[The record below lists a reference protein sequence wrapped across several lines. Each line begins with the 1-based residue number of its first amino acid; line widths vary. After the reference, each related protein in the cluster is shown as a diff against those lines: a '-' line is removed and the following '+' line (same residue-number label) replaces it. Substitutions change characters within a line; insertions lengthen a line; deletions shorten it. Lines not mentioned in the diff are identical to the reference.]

1 MFRIGIAEDDPSF
14 QKTISEYIERYK
26 KETNIDI
33 QASFFQDGNELV
45 FKYEPIYDVLLLDI
59 EMPKMNGMDAAREIR
74 KRDQRVLIIFITNM
88 AQYAI
93 NGYEV
98 GALDFVLK
106 PIKYFSFSM
115 KLEKALKSVKGQES
129 VNILLEYKDGMKKVS
144 SEEIVYVEIRD
155 HWLHIFTVDEEYH
168 MNISCGKAKFNIMAK
183 ATDEFPYLPN
193 IVKDKNVNISQFTL
207 KDIIRQTVFSISDNE
222 NAKVMTG
229 ELFEIH
235 DSELKVVSLDGH
247 RISIR
252 KVKLNQSYDDVS
264 VIIPGK
270 TLIEISKI
278 INGGMD
284 DEVSIFF
291 TDKHVLFEF
300 EDTIVLSRLIEG
312 EYYKIDKMLS
322 TDYETKVTVNKR
334 EMLECID
341 RSTLL
346 LKESDKKPVIIDVQD
361 DYMKFAMNSA
371 IGSMDEDIDASKEGK
386 DILIGFN
393 PRFLMDALRV
403 IDEDEIT
410 MYMINP
416 KAPCFIRDQE
426 ETYIYLI
433 LPVNFNV

>member
-1 MFRIGIAEDDPSF
+1 MHIICDKSKLIEGMNIVMKAIPGKTTMMILECVVIEVKDNQIKLIANDL
-14 QKTISEYIERYK
+14 QLGL
-26 KETNIDI
+26 ETVIDGEI
-33 QASFFQDGNELV
+33 KQEGSVAVGAKVFFE
-45 FKYEPIYDVLLLDI
+45 I
-59 EMPKMNGMDAAREIR
+59 IR
-74 KRDQRVLIIFITNM
+74 KLPSDN
-88 AQYAI
+88 
-93 NGYEV
+93 
-98 GALDFVLK
+98 
-106 PIKYFSFSM
+106 
-115 KLEKALKSVKGQES
+115 
-129 VNILLEYKDGMKKVS
+129 VS
-144 SEEIVYVEIRD
+144 I
-155 HWLHIFTVDEEYH
+155 TVDEEYH

>member
-1 MFRIGIAEDDPSF
+1 MHIICDKSKLIEGMNIVMKAIPGKTTMMILECVVIEVKDNQIKLIANDLQLGI
-14 QKTISEYIERYK
+14 
-26 KETNIDI
+26 ETLIDGEI
-33 QASFFQDGNELV
+33 KQEGSVAVGAKLFFE
-45 FKYEPIYDVLLLDI
+45 I
-59 EMPKMNGMDAAREIR
+59 IR
-74 KRDQRVLIIFITNM
+74 KLPSDN
-88 AQYAI
+88 
-93 NGYEV
+93 
-98 GALDFVLK
+98 
-106 PIKYFSFSM
+106 
-115 KLEKALKSVKGQES
+115 
-129 VNILLEYKDGMKKVS
+129 VS
-144 SEEIVYVEIRD
+144 I
-155 HWLHIFTVDEEYH
+155 TVDEDYH

>member
-1 MFRIGIAEDDPSF
+1 MHIICDKSKLIEGMNIVMKAIPGKTTMMILECVVIEVKDYQIKLIANDLQLGI
-14 QKTISEYIERYK
+14 
-26 KETNIDI
+26 ETLIDGEI
-33 QASFFQDGNELV
+33 KQEGSVAVGAKVFFE
-45 FKYEPIYDVLLLDI
+45 I
-59 EMPKMNGMDAAREIR
+59 IR
-74 KRDQRVLIIFITNM
+74 KLPSDN
-88 AQYAI
+88 
-93 NGYEV
+93 
-98 GALDFVLK
+98 
-106 PIKYFSFSM
+106 
-115 KLEKALKSVKGQES
+115 
-129 VNILLEYKDGMKKVS
+129 VS
-144 SEEIVYVEIRD
+144 I
-155 HWLHIFTVDEEYH
+155 TVDEDYH

-284 DEVSIFF
+284 DDVSIFF

>member
-1 MFRIGIAEDDPSF
+1 MHIICDKSKLIEGMNIVMKAIPGKTTMMILECVVIEVKDNQIKLIANDLQLGI
-14 QKTISEYIERYK
+14 
-26 KETNIDI
+26 ETLIDGEI
-33 QASFFQDGNELV
+33 KQEGSVAVGAKVFFE
-45 FKYEPIYDVLLLDI
+45 I
-59 EMPKMNGMDAAREIR
+59 IR
-74 KRDQRVLIIFITNM
+74 KLPSDN
-88 AQYAI
+88 
-93 NGYEV
+93 
-98 GALDFVLK
+98 
-106 PIKYFSFSM
+106 
-115 KLEKALKSVKGQES
+115 
-129 VNILLEYKDGMKKVS
+129 VS
-144 SEEIVYVEIRD
+144 I
-155 HWLHIFTVDEEYH
+155 TVDEDYH

-193 IVKDKNVNISQFTL
+193 IVIDKNVNISQFTL

>member
-1 MFRIGIAEDDPSF
+1 MHIICDKSKLIEGMNIVMKAIPGKTTMMILECVVIEVKDNQIKLIANDLQLIKQEGSVAVGA
-14 QKTISEYIERYK
+14 KV
-26 KETNIDI
+26 
-33 QASFFQDGNELV
+33 FFE
-45 FKYEPIYDVLLLDI
+45 I
-59 EMPKMNGMDAAREIR
+59 IR
-74 KRDQRVLIIFITNM
+74 KLPSDN
-88 AQYAI
+88 
-93 NGYEV
+93 
-98 GALDFVLK
+98 
-106 PIKYFSFSM
+106 
-115 KLEKALKSVKGQES
+115 
-129 VNILLEYKDGMKKVS
+129 VS
-144 SEEIVYVEIRD
+144 I
-155 HWLHIFTVDEEYH
+155 TVDEDYH

-193 IVKDKNVNISQFTL
+193 IVKDKNVKISQFTL
-207 KDIIRQTVFSISDNE
+207 KDIIRQTVVSISDNE

>member
-1 MFRIGIAEDDPSF
+1 DKSKLIEEMNIVMKAIPGKTTMMILECVVIEAKDNQIKLIANDLQLGI
-14 QKTISEYIERYK
+14 
-26 KETNIDI
+26 ETLIDGEI
-33 QASFFQDGNELV
+33 KQEGSVAVGAKVFFE
-45 FKYEPIYDVLLLDI
+45 I
-59 EMPKMNGMDAAREIR
+59 IR
-74 KRDQRVLIIFITNM
+74 KLPSDN
-88 AQYAI
+88 
-93 NGYEV
+93 
-98 GALDFVLK
+98 
-106 PIKYFSFSM
+106 
-115 KLEKALKSVKGQES
+115 
-129 VNILLEYKDGMKKVS
+129 VS
-144 SEEIVYVEIRD
+144 I
-155 HWLHIFTVDEEYH
+155 TVDEDYH
-168 MNISCGKAKFNIMAK
+168 MNISCGKAKFNIMTK

>member
-1 MFRIGIAEDDPSF
+1 MHIICDKSKLIEGMNIVMKAIPGKTTMMILECVVIEVKDNQIKLIANDLQLGI
-14 QKTISEYIERYK
+14 
-26 KETNIDI
+26 ETLIDGEI
-33 QASFFQDGNELV
+33 KQEGSVAVGAKVFFE
-45 FKYEPIYDVLLLDI
+45 I
-59 EMPKMNGMDAAREIR
+59 IR
-74 KRDQRVLIIFITNM
+74 KLPSDN
-88 AQYAI
+88 
-93 NGYEV
+93 
-98 GALDFVLK
+98 
-106 PIKYFSFSM
+106 
-115 KLEKALKSVKGQES
+115 
-129 VNILLEYKDGMKKVS
+129 VS
-144 SEEIVYVEIRD
+144 I
-155 HWLHIFTVDEEYH
+155 TVDEDYH

-416 KAPCFIRDQE
+416 NAPCFIRDQE

>member
-1 MFRIGIAEDDPSF
+1 MHIICDKSKLIEGMNIVMKAIPGKTTMMILECVVIEVKDNQIKLIANDLQLGI
-14 QKTISEYIERYK
+14 
-26 KETNIDI
+26 ETLIDGEI
-33 QASFFQDGNELV
+33 KQEGSVAVGAKVFFE
-45 FKYEPIYDVLLLDI
+45 I
-59 EMPKMNGMDAAREIR
+59 IR
-74 KRDQRVLIIFITNM
+74 KLPSDN
-88 AQYAI
+88 
-93 NGYEV
+93 
-98 GALDFVLK
+98 
-106 PIKYFSFSM
+106 
-115 KLEKALKSVKGQES
+115 
-129 VNILLEYKDGMKKVS
+129 VS
-144 SEEIVYVEIRD
+144 I
-155 HWLHIFTVDEEYH
+155 TVDEDYH

-193 IVKDKNVNISQFTL
+193 IVKDKNVNIPQFTL

>member
-1 MFRIGIAEDDPSF
+1 MHIICDKSKLIEGMNIVMKAIPGKTTMMILECVVIEVKDNQIKLIANDLQLGI
-14 QKTISEYIERYK
+14 
-26 KETNIDI
+26 ETLIDGEI
-33 QASFFQDGNELV
+33 KQEGSVAVGAKVFFE
-45 FKYEPIYDVLLLDI
+45 I
-59 EMPKMNGMDAAREIR
+59 IR
-74 KRDQRVLIIFITNM
+74 KLPSDN
-88 AQYAI
+88 
-93 NGYEV
+93 
-98 GALDFVLK
+98 
-106 PIKYFSFSM
+106 
-115 KLEKALKSVKGQES
+115 
-129 VNILLEYKDGMKKVS
+129 VS
-144 SEEIVYVEIRD
+144 I
-155 HWLHIFTVDEEYH
+155 TVDEDYH

-264 VIIPGK
+264 AIIPGK

>member
-1 MFRIGIAEDDPSF
+1 MHIICDKSKLIEGMNIVMKAIPGKTTMMILECVVIEVKDNQIKLIANDLQLGI
-14 QKTISEYIERYK
+14 
-26 KETNIDI
+26 ETLIDGEI
-33 QASFFQDGNELV
+33 KQEGSVAVGAKVFFE
-45 FKYEPIYDVLLLDI
+45 I
-59 EMPKMNGMDAAREIR
+59 IR
-74 KRDQRVLIIFITNM
+74 KLPSDN
-88 AQYAI
+88 
-93 NGYEV
+93 
-98 GALDFVLK
+98 
-106 PIKYFSFSM
+106 
-115 KLEKALKSVKGQES
+115 
-129 VNILLEYKDGMKKVS
+129 VS
-144 SEEIVYVEIRD
+144 I
-155 HWLHIFTVDEEYH
+155 TVDEEYH

-207 KDIIRQTVFSISDNE
+207 KHIIRQTVFSISDNE

>member
-1 MFRIGIAEDDPSF
+1 MHIICDKSKLIEGMNIVMKAIPGKTTMMILECVVIEVKDNQIKLIANDLQLGI
-14 QKTISEYIERYK
+14 
-26 KETNIDI
+26 ETLIDGEI
-33 QASFFQDGNELV
+33 KQEGSVAVGAKVFFE
-45 FKYEPIYDVLLLDI
+45 I
-59 EMPKMNGMDAAREIR
+59 IR
-74 KRDQRVLIIFITNM
+74 KLPSDN
-88 AQYAI
+88 
-93 NGYEV
+93 
-98 GALDFVLK
+98 
-106 PIKYFSFSM
+106 
-115 KLEKALKSVKGQES
+115 
-129 VNILLEYKDGMKKVS
+129 VS
-144 SEEIVYVEIRD
+144 I
-155 HWLHIFTVDEEYH
+155 TVDEDYH

-291 TDKHVLFEF
+291 TDKHVSFEF

>member
-1 MFRIGIAEDDPSF
+1 MHIICDKSKLIEGMNIVMKAIPGKTTMMILECVVIEVKDNQIKLIANDLQLGI
-14 QKTISEYIERYK
+14 
-26 KETNIDI
+26 ETLIDGEI
-33 QASFFQDGNELV
+33 KQEGSVAVGAKLFFE
-45 FKYEPIYDVLLLDI
+45 I
-59 EMPKMNGMDAAREIR
+59 IR
-74 KRDQRVLIIFITNM
+74 KLPSDN
-88 AQYAI
+88 
-93 NGYEV
+93 
-98 GALDFVLK
+98 
-106 PIKYFSFSM
+106 
-115 KLEKALKSVKGQES
+115 
-129 VNILLEYKDGMKKVS
+129 VS
-144 SEEIVYVEIRD
+144 I
-155 HWLHIFTVDEEYH
+155 TVDEEYH

>member
-1 MFRIGIAEDDPSF
+1 MHIICDKSKLIEGMNIVMKAIPGKTTMMILECVVIEVKDNQIKLIANDLQLGI
-14 QKTISEYIERYK
+14 
-26 KETNIDI
+26 ETLIDGEI
-33 QASFFQDGNELV
+33 KQEGSVAVGAKVFFE
-45 FKYEPIYDVLLLDI
+45 I
-59 EMPKMNGMDAAREIR
+59 IR
-74 KRDQRVLIIFITNM
+74 KLPSDN
-88 AQYAI
+88 
-93 NGYEV
+93 
-98 GALDFVLK
+98 
-106 PIKYFSFSM
+106 
-115 KLEKALKSVKGQES
+115 
-129 VNILLEYKDGMKKVS
+129 VS
-144 SEEIVYVEIRD
+144 I
-155 HWLHIFTVDEEYH
+155 TVDEDYH

-361 DYMKFAMNSA
+361 DYMKFAMNST

>member
-1 MFRIGIAEDDPSF
+1 MHIICDKSKLIEGMNIVMKAIPGKTTMMILECVVIEVKDNQIKLIANDLQLGI
-14 QKTISEYIERYK
+14 
-26 KETNIDI
+26 ETLIDGEI
-33 QASFFQDGNELV
+33 KQEGSVAVGAKVFFE
-45 FKYEPIYDVLLLDI
+45 I
-59 EMPKMNGMDAAREIR
+59 IR
-74 KRDQRVLIIFITNM
+74 KLPSDN
-88 AQYAI
+88 
-93 NGYEV
+93 
-98 GALDFVLK
+98 
-106 PIKYFSFSM
+106 
-115 KLEKALKSVKGQES
+115 
-129 VNILLEYKDGMKKVS
+129 VS
-144 SEEIVYVEIRD
+144 I
-155 HWLHIFTVDEEYH
+155 TVDEDYH

-403 IDEDEIT
+403 IDDEEIT
-410 MYMINP
+410 MYLVNP
-416 KAPCFIRDQE
+416 KAPFIIKNDEQS
-426 ETYIYLI
+426 YIYLV
-433 LPVNFNV
+433 LPISFNM

>member
-1 MFRIGIAEDDPSF
+1 MCSYRSKDNQIKLIANDLQLGI
-14 QKTISEYIERYK
+14 
-26 KETNIDI
+26 ETLIDGEI
-33 QASFFQDGNELV
+33 KQEGSVAVGAKVFFE
-45 FKYEPIYDVLLLDI
+45 I
-59 EMPKMNGMDAAREIR
+59 IR
-74 KRDQRVLIIFITNM
+74 KLPSDN
-88 AQYAI
+88 
-93 NGYEV
+93 
-98 GALDFVLK
+98 
-106 PIKYFSFSM
+106 
-115 KLEKALKSVKGQES
+115 
-129 VNILLEYKDGMKKVS
+129 VS
-144 SEEIVYVEIRD
+144 I
-155 HWLHIFTVDEEYH
+155 TVDEDYH

>member
-1 MFRIGIAEDDPSF
+1 MHIICDKSKLIEGMNIVMKAIPGKTTMMILECVVIEVKDNQIKLIANDLQLGI
-14 QKTISEYIERYK
+14 
-26 KETNIDI
+26 ETLIDGEI
-33 QASFFQDGNELV
+33 KQEGSVAVGAKVFFE
-45 FKYEPIYDVLLLDI
+45 I
-59 EMPKMNGMDAAREIR
+59 IR
-74 KRDQRVLIIFITNM
+74 KLPSDN
-88 AQYAI
+88 
-93 NGYEV
+93 
-98 GALDFVLK
+98 
-106 PIKYFSFSM
+106 
-115 KLEKALKSVKGQES
+115 
-129 VNILLEYKDGMKKVS
+129 VS
-144 SEEIVYVEIRD
+144 I
-155 HWLHIFTVDEEYH
+155 TVDEDYH

-252 KVKLNQSYDDVS
+252 KVKLNRSYDDVS

-322 TDYETKVTVNKR
+322 TDYETKVIVNKR

>member
-1 MFRIGIAEDDPSF
+1 MHIICDKSKLIEGMNIVMKAIPGKTTMMILECVVIEVKDNQIKLIANDLQLGI
-14 QKTISEYIERYK
+14 
-26 KETNIDI
+26 ETLIDGEI
-33 QASFFQDGNELV
+33 KQEGSVAVGAKVFFE
-45 FKYEPIYDVLLLDI
+45 I
-59 EMPKMNGMDAAREIR
+59 IR
-74 KRDQRVLIIFITNM
+74 KLPSDN
-88 AQYAI
+88 
-93 NGYEV
+93 
-98 GALDFVLK
+98 
-106 PIKYFSFSM
+106 
-115 KLEKALKSVKGQES
+115 
-129 VNILLEYKDGMKKVS
+129 VS
-144 SEEIVYVEIRD
+144 I
-155 HWLHIFTVDEEYH
+155 TVDEDYH

-312 EYYKIDKMLS
+312 EYYKIDKLLS

>member
-1 MFRIGIAEDDPSF
+1 MHIICDKSKLIEGMNIVMKAIPGKTTMMILECVVIEVDNQIKLIANDLQLGI
-14 QKTISEYIERYK
+14 
-26 KETNIDI
+26 ETLIDGEI
-33 QASFFQDGNELV
+33 KQEGSVAVGAKVFFE
-45 FKYEPIYDVLLLDI
+45 I
-59 EMPKMNGMDAAREIR
+59 IR
-74 KRDQRVLIIFITNM
+74 KLPSDN
-88 AQYAI
+88 
-93 NGYEV
+93 
-98 GALDFVLK
+98 
-106 PIKYFSFSM
+106 
-115 KLEKALKSVKGQES
+115 
-129 VNILLEYKDGMKKVS
+129 VS
-144 SEEIVYVEIRD
+144 I
-155 HWLHIFTVDEEYH
+155 TVDEDYH

>member
-1 MFRIGIAEDDPSF
+1 MHIICDKSKLIEGMNIVMKAIPGKTTMMILECVVIEVKDNQIKLIANDLQLGI
-14 QKTISEYIERYK
+14 
-26 KETNIDI
+26 ETLIDGEI
-33 QASFFQDGNELV
+33 KQEGSVAVGAKVFFE
-45 FKYEPIYDVLLLDI
+45 I
-59 EMPKMNGMDAAREIR
+59 IR
-74 KRDQRVLIIFITNM
+74 KLPSDN
-88 AQYAI
+88 
-93 NGYEV
+93 
-98 GALDFVLK
+98 
-106 PIKYFSFSM
+106 
-115 KLEKALKSVKGQES
+115 
-129 VNILLEYKDGMKKVS
+129 VS
-144 SEEIVYVEIRD
+144 I
-155 HWLHIFTVDEEYH
+155 TVDEGYH

>member
-1 MFRIGIAEDDPSF
+1 MHIICDKSKLIEGMNIVMKAIPGKTTMMILECVVIEVKDNQIKLIANDLQLGI
-14 QKTISEYIERYK
+14 
-26 KETNIDI
+26 ETLIDGEI
-33 QASFFQDGNELV
+33 KQEGSVAVGAKVFFE
-45 FKYEPIYDVLLLDI
+45 I
-59 EMPKMNGMDAAREIR
+59 IR
-74 KRDQRVLIIFITNM
+74 KLPSDN
-88 AQYAI
+88 
-93 NGYEV
+93 
-98 GALDFVLK
+98 
-106 PIKYFSFSM
+106 
-115 KLEKALKSVKGQES
+115 
-129 VNILLEYKDGMKKVS
+129 VS
-144 SEEIVYVEIRD
+144 I
-155 HWLHIFTVDEEYH
+155 TVDEDYH

-222 NAKVMTG
+222 NAKVLTG

>member
-1 MFRIGIAEDDPSF
+1 MHIICDKSKLIEGMNIVMKAIPGKTTMMILECVVIEVKDNQIKLIANDLQLGI
-14 QKTISEYIERYK
+14 
-26 KETNIDI
+26 ETLIDGEI
-33 QASFFQDGNELV
+33 KQEGSVAVGAKVFFE
-45 FKYEPIYDVLLLDI
+45 I
-59 EMPKMNGMDAAREIR
+59 IR
-74 KRDQRVLIIFITNM
+74 KLPSDN
-88 AQYAI
+88 
-93 NGYEV
+93 
-98 GALDFVLK
+98 
-106 PIKYFSFSM
+106 
-115 KLEKALKSVKGQES
+115 
-129 VNILLEYKDGMKKVS
+129 VS
-144 SEEIVYVEIRD
+144 I
-155 HWLHIFTVDEEYH
+155 TVDEEYH

-416 KAPCFIRDQE
+416 KAPCFIRDKE

>member
-1 MFRIGIAEDDPSF
+1 MHIICDKSKLIEGMNIVMKAIPGKTTMMILECVVIEVKDNQIKLIANDLQLGI
-14 QKTISEYIERYK
+14 
-26 KETNIDI
+26 ETLIDGEI
-33 QASFFQDGNELV
+33 KQEGSVAVGAKVFFE
-45 FKYEPIYDVLLLDI
+45 I
-59 EMPKMNGMDAAREIR
+59 IR
-74 KRDQRVLIIFITNM
+74 KLPSDN
-88 AQYAI
+88 
-93 NGYEV
+93 
-98 GALDFVLK
+98 
-106 PIKYFSFSM
+106 
-115 KLEKALKSVKGQES
+115 
-129 VNILLEYKDGMKKVS
+129 VS
-144 SEEIVYVEIRD
+144 I
-155 HWLHIFTVDEEYH
+155 TVDEDYH

-183 ATDEFPYLPN
+183 ATDEVPYLPN

-346 LKESDKKPVIIDVQD
+346 WKESDKKPVIIDVQD

-371 IGSMDEDIDASKEGK
+371 IGSMDEDIDVSKEGK

>member
-1 MFRIGIAEDDPSF
+1 MGI
-14 QKTISEYIERYK
+14 
-26 KETNIDI
+26 ETLID
-33 QASFFQDGNELV
+33 G
-45 FKYEPIYDVLLLDI
+45 
-59 EMPKMNGMDAAREIR
+59 EI
-74 KRDQRVLIIFITNM
+74 KQEGSV
-88 AQYAI
+88 A
-93 NGYEV
+93 V
-98 GALDFVLK
+98 GAKVFLK
-106 PIKYFSFSM
+106 LY
-115 KLEKALKSVKGQES
+115 
-129 VNILLEYKDGMKKVS
+129 VNSHPTNVS
-144 SEEIVYVEIRD
+144 I
-155 HWLHIFTVDEEYH
+155 TVDEDYH

>member
-1 MFRIGIAEDDPSF
+1 MHIICDKSKLIEGMNIVMKAIPGKTTMMILECVVIEVKDNQIKLIANDLQLGI
-14 QKTISEYIERYK
+14 
-26 KETNIDI
+26 ETLID
-33 QASFFQDGNELV
+33 G
-45 FKYEPIYDVLLLDI
+45 
-59 EMPKMNGMDAAREIR
+59 EIR
-74 KRDQRVLIIFITNM
+74 QEGSV
-88 AQYAI
+88 A
-93 NGYEV
+93 V
-98 GALDFVLK
+98 GAKVFFE
-106 PIKYFSFSM
+106 IIR
-115 KLEKALKSVKGQES
+115 KLPSD
-129 VNILLEYKDGMKKVS
+129 NVS
-144 SEEIVYVEIRD
+144 I
-155 HWLHIFTVDEEYH
+155 TVDEDYH

-235 DSELKVVSLDGH
+235 ESELKVVSLDGH

>member
-1 MFRIGIAEDDPSF
+1 MHIICDKSKLIEGMNIVMKAIPGKTTMMILECVVIEVKDNQIKLIANDLQLGI
-14 QKTISEYIERYK
+14 
-26 KETNIDI
+26 ETLIDGEI
-33 QASFFQDGNELV
+33 KQEGSVAVGAKVFFE
-45 FKYEPIYDVLLLDI
+45 I
-59 EMPKMNGMDAAREIR
+59 IR
-74 KRDQRVLIIFITNM
+74 KLPSDN
-88 AQYAI
+88 
-93 NGYEV
+93 
-98 GALDFVLK
+98 
-106 PIKYFSFSM
+106 
-115 KLEKALKSVKGQES
+115 
-129 VNILLEYKDGMKKVS
+129 VS
-144 SEEIVYVEIRD
+144 I
-155 HWLHIFTVDEEYH
+155 TVDEDYH

-264 VIIPGK
+264 VIIPGQ

>member
-1 MFRIGIAEDDPSF
+1 MHIICDKSKLIEGMNIVMKAIPGKTTMMILECVVIEVKDNQIKLIANDLQLGI
-14 QKTISEYIERYK
+14 
-26 KETNIDI
+26 ETLIDGEI
-33 QASFFQDGNELV
+33 KQEGSVAVGAKVFFE
-45 FKYEPIYDVLLLDI
+45 I
-59 EMPKMNGMDAAREIR
+59 IR
-74 KRDQRVLIIFITNM
+74 KLPSDN
-88 AQYAI
+88 
-93 NGYEV
+93 
-98 GALDFVLK
+98 
-106 PIKYFSFSM
+106 
-115 KLEKALKSVKGQES
+115 
-129 VNILLEYKDGMKKVS
+129 VS
-144 SEEIVYVEIRD
+144 I
-155 HWLHIFTVDEEYH
+155 TVDEDYH

-371 IGSMDEDIDASKEGK
+371 ISSMDEDIDASKEGK